1 MAFDKS
7 VVVPLD
13 LDATFELITQPER
26 LRRWQTVA
34 ARVDLRAGGDYRWTV
49 VPGHSASGT
58 FVEVVSGQR
67 VVFTWGWEEG
77 SDLLPGASTVTV
89 TLSPTVGGT
98 EVRLVHEGLTST
110 QAASHAEGWNHYLDR
125 LVRAAT
131 SGDAG
136 PDDWAAIPDPIDE
149 LSSAEAT
156 LAVVQDVLRGI
167 SDDDLQT
174 QTPCTE
180 FTVAQLAEHLLGS
193 IVSIGKGAGATID
206 ADASGSLESRIAG
219 AAQIALEQW
228 RRRGIEGTVPLG
240 PGGIPASVAVSILS
254 IEFLVHAWDFAI
266 ATGQEVVVSEPLAT
280 YVLGLAAKVISP
292 ETRGGAGFADEVAVA
307 ETASSLE
314 RLAAFTGRR
323 PLTSV

>member
-7 VVVPLD
+7 VFVPLD
-13 LDATFELITQPER
+13 VDATFELITQPER

-58 FVEVVSGQR
+58 FVEVVPGKR

-77 SDLLPGASTVTV
+77 SELLPGQSTVTV
-89 TLSPTVGGT
+89 TLRPTDGGT
-98 EVRLVHEGLTST
+98 EVRLVHEGLTSA
-110 QAASHAEGWNHYLDR
+110 QEASHAEGWNHYLDR
-125 LVRAAT
+125 LVRAGA

-136 PDDWAAIPDPIDE
+136 PDDWAAEPDPIDE

-156 LAVVQDVLRGI
+156 LAVVQHVLRGMT
-167 SDDDLQT
+167 DDDLQT

-193 IVSIGKGAGATID
+193 IVSIGKGAGAAID
-206 ADASGSLESRIAG
+206 AGASGSLESRIAG
-219 AAQIALEQW
+219 AAQIALEEW

-240 PGGIPASVAVSILS
+240 PGEFSASTAVGILS

-266 ATGQEVVVSEPLAT
+266 ASGQEVVVSEPLAT
-280 YVLGLAAKVISP
+280 YVLGLAAEIIRP
-292 ETRGGAGFADEVAVA
+292 ETRSRAGFADEVAVA
-307 ETASSLE
+307 ETATALE
-314 RLAAFTGRR
+314 RLAAYTGRR

>member
-7 VVVPLD
+7 VVVPLGV
-13 LDATFELITQPER
+13 DATFELITQPER

-58 FVEVVSGQR
+58 FVEVVPGKR

-77 SDLLPGASTVTV
+77 SELLPGESTVTV
-89 TLSPTVGGT
+89 TLRPTDGGT
-98 EVRLVHEGLTST
+98 EVRLVHEGLTSA
-110 QAASHAEGWNHYLDR
+110 QEVSHAEGWNHYLDR
-125 LVRAAT
+125 LVRAGA

-136 PDDWAAIPDPIDE
+136 PDDWAAAPDRIDE

-156 LAVVQDVLRGI
+156 LAVVQHVLRGMT
-167 SDDDLQT
+167 DDDLQA

-193 IVSIGKGAGATID
+193 IVSIGKGAGATFD
-206 ADASGSLESRIAG
+206 VDASGPMESRIAD
-219 AAQIALEQW
+219 AAQIALEEY
-228 RRRGIEGTVPLG
+228 RRRGLEGTVPLG
-240 PGGIPASVAVSILS
+240 PHGIPAAIAVGILS
-254 IEFLVHAWDFAI
+254 IEFLVHAWDFAN

-280 YVLGLAAKVISP
+280 YVLGLAAKVIRP
-292 ETRGGAGFADEVAVA
+292 ETRGGAGFADEVVVA